1 MKNFELKYKS
11 SLGIATTMYTCAK
24 EKNDKEMA
32 QSLELIFPELKE
44 SEDERIRKEILNVF
58 KEFDVGTTIL
68 GRKYDYAKWIAWL
81 EKQKVP
87 ASDIPKPKFKVG
99 DWVMTDYDN
108 AVYIE
113 SISEANYLLQCT
125 DGHHERMTV
134 EYVDRCWRPWT
145 VQDAKDGDVLH
156 STGWNNDCIFIFKGT
171 DRWIFDET
179 NRDKV
184 VATGYCCLFVSS
196 DKMELG
202 LQGPDCIEVN
212 TIKPATKIQRDL
224 LFEKMEKAGYKWDDE
239 KKELNK
245 YGDNE

>member
-24 EKNDKEMA
+24 KNNDKEMI
-32 QSLELIFPELKE
+32 QSLELIFPELKK
-44 SEDERIRKEILNVF
+44 SEDELIREEIIDCFVEMKKQGCFPSKHKEQ
-58 KEFDVGTTIL
+58 
-68 GRKYDYAKWIAWL
+68 YDSWISWL

-212 TIKPATKIQRDL
+212 TIQPATKIQRDL
-224 LFEKMEKAGYKWDDE
+224 LFEKMEKAG
-239 KKELNK
+239 L
-245 YGDNE
+245 